1 MKKLLL
7 FGSIVLCCV
16 FGPNTSV
23 FAQGLVDLYL
33 DNINVYVAEYGKI
46 LIYSLPDTTLQIVRI
61 SPLVGTGS
69 GTVYDA
75 REDGDIED
83 STTLVTNPLLS
94 DFEIYGAYNNYY
106 YGLPPN
112 VLVKQ
117 NIYCWQNQNSIIA
130 KYTVINRETNPI
142 DAVFGFELIPEVEG
156 VYEGED
162 TVTYNSQTKII
173 SDRKTEAV
181 GFKLL
186 SGDINS
192 LNIFM
197 YFKDY
202 NNDVDFWTWLTNGEI
217 DTLFIIDPH
226 VPQVDD
232 PVIIPSFNS
241 QNIAVGDSA
250 IYYLAIGYGSNEV
263 EMLASMEQAQQKYNQ
278 ITSVESDL
286 NNIPSDFVLEQN
298 YPNPFNPTTKI
309 TFGLPEMSNVTL
321 KIFNTLGEEVTEL
334 VNELLEA
341 GTHSY
346 NFDASKLTSGIY
358 IYSLQTESGS
368 ISKKMTLIK

>member
-16 FGPNTSV
+16 FSPNTSV

-46 LIYSLPDTTLQIVRI
+46 SIWSLPDTILQITRI

-83 STTLVTNPLLS
+83 STTLVTNPLFS

-112 VLVKQ
+112 VLVKE

-156 VYEGED
+156 VYEGGD

-217 DTLFIIDPH
+217 DALFIIDPS
-226 VPQVDD
+226 VPKVDD

-263 EMLASMEQAQQKYNQ
+263 EMLASMEQAQQKYDM
-278 ITSVESDL
+278 ITSVEGNESAPTTYTL
-286 NNIPSDFVLEQN
+286 NQN
-298 YPNPFNPTTKI
+298 YPNPFNPSTKI
-309 TFGLPEMSNVTL
+309 SYQLPQSGFVTL
-321 KIFNTLGEEVTEL
+321 KVYNVLGKEVAML
-334 VNELLEA
+334 VNDERSA
-341 GTHSY
+341 GRYDVDFS
-346 NFDASKLTSGIY
+346 AQGLSSGIY
-358 IYSLQTESGS
+358 FYSIQSGLFQET
-368 ISKKMTLIK
+368 KKMILLK

>member
-16 FGPNTSV
+16 FSPNTSV

-46 LIYSLPDTTLQIVRI
+46 SIWSLPDTILQITRI

-83 STTLVTNPLLS
+83 STTLVTNPLFS

-112 VLVKQ
+112 VLVKE

-156 VYEGED
+156 VYEGGD

-192 LNIFM
+192 LNTFM

-217 DTLFIIDPH
+217 DTLFIIDPS
-226 VPQVDD
+226 VPKVDD
-232 PVIIPSFNS
+232 PVIIPSFIS
-241 QNIAVGDSA
+241 KTIAVGDSA

-263 EMLASMEQAQQKYNQ
+263 EMLASMEQAQQKYNM
-278 ITSVESDL
+278 ITSVDENESAPTTYTL
-286 NNIPSDFVLEQN
+286 NQN
-298 YPNPFNPTTKI
+298 YPNPFNPSTKI
-309 TFGLPEMSNVTL
+309 SYQLPQSGFVTL
-321 KIFNTLGEEVTEL
+321 KV
-334 VNELLEA
+334 
-341 GTHSY
+341 Y
-346 NFDASKLTSGIY
+346 
-358 IYSLQTESGS
+358 
-368 ISKKMTLIK
+368 